1 MKVELQEEA
10 EELLRRSRLREFASI
25 QDRIRAVVYAALGST
40 AEEIAN
46 QLDRDIRW
54 VQSWVYRYRDEGF
67 EGLWDRKRSGAP
79 PKIPLE
85 EIPTLAARILAGPKP
100 EDEVMVF
107 TAKDIQKII
116 AREFNVECGLTTVYD
131 LLHRWDFSSLLPRPR
146 HEKNDPEL
154 MEAWLRE
161 APRIV
166 RQLKKN
172 TRRKPC
178 KSGSSTKCVSA

>member
-1 MKVELQEEA
+1 MKVELQEDI
-10 EELLRRSRLREFASI
+10 EELLRRSRLKEFATI
-25 QDRIRAVVYAALGST
+25 QDRIRAVIYASLGSS
-40 AEEIAN
+40 AEQIAE
-46 QLDRDIRW
+46 QLERDIRW

-67 EGLWDRKRSGAP
+67 DGLWDRPRSGAP
-79 PKIPLE
+79 PKFPQE
-85 EIPTLAARILAGPKP
+85 EIPALAARILAGPTL
-100 EDEVMVF
+100 EDQVMVF

-116 AREFNVECGLTTVYD
+116 AGEFNVICGLTTVYD
-131 LLHRWDFSSLLPRPR
+131 LLHRWGFSSLLPRPR

-178 KSGSSTKCVSA
+178 RSGSSTKCALA

>member
-1 MKVELQEEA
+1 MEVELQEEV
-10 EELLRRSRLREFASI
+10 EELLRRSRLREFAAI
-25 QDRIRAVVYAALGST
+25 QDRIRAVIHASLGSS
-40 AEEIAN
+40 AGEIAE
-46 QLDRDIRW
+46 QLERDIRW

-67 EGLWDRKRSGAP
+67 DGLWDRKRSGTP
-79 PKIPLE
+79 PKFPPE
-85 EIPTLAARILAGPKP
+85 EIPALAARILAGPKP

-107 TAKDIQKII
+107 TAKNIQKII

-131 LLHRWDFSSLLPRPR
+131 LLHRWGFSSLLPRPR

-172 TRRKPC
+172 TRRKHC
-178 KSGSSTKCVSA
+178 RSGSSTRCVSA